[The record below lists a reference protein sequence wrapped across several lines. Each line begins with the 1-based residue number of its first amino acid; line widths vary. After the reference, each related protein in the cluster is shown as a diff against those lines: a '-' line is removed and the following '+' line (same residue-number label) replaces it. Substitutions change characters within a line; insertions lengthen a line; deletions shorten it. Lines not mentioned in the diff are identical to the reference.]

1 MKPKILCA
9 ECQTELELGVVKCP
23 GCGTEVEWDT
33 AGPDFESGSTGRACP
48 SCGTDNPMDAE
59 FCSSCGARLQGS
71 KGKSKR
77 GSRQPLRS
85 EGSRDSKKGEVTS
98 PLFSPKLIFA
108 FVGILAI
115 IVIGVELFSDKGQ
128 APAPSAGTMQ
138 QMQMPVANMEAGAQI
153 AELEKQIAANPSDT
167 QAMLKLANV
176 AHDGRFFDK
185 AIATYKRYL
194 EKQPKDVNARVDL
207 GICYF
212 ETDKLD
218 DAEREMKAALKYDP
232 KHLQAHYNLGI
243 VTLKARKI
251 QESNEWFRKTIAIA
265 PPNSEMGQNA
275 KQFLEQHSSSLI
287 QNK

>member
-1 MKPKILCA
+1 
-9 ECQTELELGVVKCP
+9 
-23 GCGTEVEWDT
+23 
-33 AGPDFESGSTGRACP
+33 
-48 SCGTDNPMDAE
+48 
-59 FCSSCGARLQGS
+59 
-71 KGKSKR
+71 
-77 GSRQPLRS
+77 
-85 EGSRDSKKGEVTS
+85 
-98 PLFSPKLIFA
+98 
-108 FVGILAI
+108 
-115 IVIGVELFSDKGQ
+115 
-128 APAPSAGTMQ
+128 
-138 QMQMPVANMEAGAQI
+138 
-153 AELEKQIAANPSDT
+153 
-167 QAMLKLANV
+167 MLKLANV

-243 VTLKARKI
+243 VALKARKI